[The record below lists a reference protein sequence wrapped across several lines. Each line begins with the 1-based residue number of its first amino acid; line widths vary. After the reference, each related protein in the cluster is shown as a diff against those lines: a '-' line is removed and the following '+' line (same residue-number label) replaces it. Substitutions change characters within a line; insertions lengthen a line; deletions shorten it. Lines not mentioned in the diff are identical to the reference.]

1 MAMAGNIFLI
11 ALLMLASG
19 FSFATVAYAQEG
31 WLERPTTKGTLDIR
45 VEPIWGDNGSATFRV
60 SFLNPGTDT
69 FHEHQ
74 DYDFRIL
81 KNETEVFSA
90 ARQTGQTLI
99 HNVEGTITVPY
110 TFQENGDYTIQLY
123 LAGTGIAPTIPT
135 EEVATFPIQVIP
147 EFPAGALGAI
157 AALMSTAIVIARLRA
172 RSRFFPF

>member
-1 MAMAGNIFLI
+1 MIT
-11 ALLMLASG
+11 LLLASV
-19 FSFATVAYAQEG
+19 FSVATVAYAQDG
-31 WLERPTTKGTLDIR
+31 GMVSATSKGTLDVR
-45 VEPIWGDNGSATFRV
+45 VEPTWNDNRNATFRV

-69 FHEHQ
+69 LHEHQ

-81 KNETEVFSA
+81 KNGTEIFSA

-99 HNVEGTITVPY
+99 HNVEGNITVPY

-147 EFPAGALGAI
+147 EFPAGAVGAI
-157 AALMSTAIVIARLRA
+157 AALMTTAIVLARWRA